1 MSVSRS
7 AAAKHLLKLQDAE
20 KSFEG
25 FVRIVEPTFELADFQ
40 LDLIRKL
47 DALERGELE
56 DDEGR
61 PARNI
66 LVTMP
71 PRHAKST
78 FSTVLFPAYYMA
90 KNPSRYILSCSYNAM
105 LASDFGRQV
114 RDRAAGVEVQQ
125 AFPDFKMSSDSRAAD
140 VWRTE
145 MGGAYFWCG
154 YWRHNNWSTSKP
166 TYRR

>member
-20 KSFEG
+20 SSFEG
-25 FVRIVEPTFELADFQ
+25 FVKIVEPTFELADFQ

-47 DALERGELE
+47 DLLEKGELV

-61 PARNI
+61 PARNL

-78 FSTVLFPAYYMA
+78 FSTVLFPAYFMA
-90 KNPSRYILSCSYNAM
+90 KNPTRYILSCSYNAM
-105 LASDFGRQV
+105 LASLTLVARFVTRPV
-114 RDRAAGVEVQQ
+114 V
-125 AFPDFKMSSDSRAAD
+125 
-140 VWRTE
+140 
-145 MGGAYFWCG
+145 
-154 YWRHNNWSTSKP
+154 
-166 TYRR
+166 